1 MSPSDVVYCMLT
13 ALFVAAAVHGLRRGL
28 LSGRPGWRA
37 RVDHLLHAAMALVM
51 AAMPWGFAQAVPAA
65 AQMGFFAAAA
75 SWFPLTAVRR
85 QESVLRAQVR
95 RLPQAAGMAAMGW
108 MAWTS
113 RSMAGP
119 SHENLADGPAPA
131 RHLAHSAGDSA
142 IADVVVT
149 MLVLYLLGC
158 ALQSLTREMP
168 ALRSTADR
176 RDAGT
181 ARDPYGCFWDGSMA
195 LGTVIMLLMHH

>member
-13 ALFVAAAVHGLRRGL
+13 ALFVAGAVHGLRRGL
-28 LSGRPGWRA
+28 RPGGPGRRA
-37 RVDHLLHAAMALVM
+37 RVDHLLHSAMALAM
-51 AAMPWGFAQAVPAA
+51 AAMPWGFTQTVPGA
-65 AQMGFFAAAA
+65 AQTGFFAAAA
-75 SWFPLTAVRR
+75 AWFPLTAVRR

-95 RLPQAAGMAAMGW
+95 GLPRAAGMAAMGW

-119 SHENLADGPAPA
+119 SHENLADGPVATP
-131 RHLAHSAGDSA
+131 HLAHSAGHSA
-142 IADVVVT
+142 IDDVVVT

-158 ALQSLTREMP
+158 ALRSLTREMP

-176 RDAGT
+176 GDTGT
-181 ARDPYGCFWDGSMA
+181 PG
-195 LGTVIMLLMHH
+195 